1 MLHVAWGYIE
11 AECVKCAPVVA
22 IDHFQNSHSRY
33 NRPVLEHM
41 TKTITLSL
49 TDFFMVD
56 ARTQTDLKFM
66 SSQIIKMQS
75 VYSEAFFKGS

>member
-1 MLHVAWGYIE
+1 MLHVAWEYIE
-11 AECVKCAPVVA
+11 SECVKCAPVVA

-56 ARTQTDLKFM
+56 TRISLWLTRADTNGFEIHVFTNYNDA
-66 SSQIIKMQS
+66 ICI
-75 VYSEAFFKGS
+75 